1 MNDSCLKPVYVH
13 WQASGIWHIWKYSQ
27 SNGLVMDWTNLF
39 INFINTQDNAGYSR
53 QPGRKH
59 SCRSQ
64 VSYILFLSSQD
75 VWHAIKM
82 TPSSRPIIQLMN
94 KYLFWFKT
102 QIWMIPHIYSVSNCL
117 PPVQRPRSCLLA
129 TWGLA
134 IPPAIQLPHKQSH
147 SVWLAV
153 GTPRWT
159 GGLLRRLPR
168 LTLAVA
174 LIELDRSRLPCC

>member
-1 MNDSCLKPVYVH
+1 
-13 WQASGIWHIWKYSQ
+13 
-27 SNGLVMDWTNLF
+27 
-39 INFINTQDNAGYSR
+39 
-53 QPGRKH
+53 
-59 SCRSQ
+59 
-64 VSYILFLSSQD
+64 
-75 VWHAIKM
+75 
-82 TPSSRPIIQLMN
+82 
-94 KYLFWFKT
+94 
-102 QIWMIPHIYSVSNCL
+102 MIPHSFSVSNCL

-174 LIELDRSRLPCC
+174 LIELDRSWLHCCELRKRKHHEEDAKAARYLCVYEYTENIECDQKSVLF